1 MGYPA
6 AVSRVPRPSRGWWR
20 DRRVV
25 GVDMA
30 GPAERQLRQLGRRC
44 AAVVRVAM
52 AVVAGV
58 FVVGVVPTGP
68 VVGVAVALA
77 VWSAGG
83 FLLLTRFAG
92 GWLMAADTAAV
103 SVACL
108 TQRWTVPPDAL
119 HGNTS
124 WVWAVASIAVATW
137 QWHSGVRAGAVAAAV
152 VVVAY
157 VAGSGVGPTSL
168 LVASWLAVEAVLC
181 RGLYHLVR
189 AGAREADR
197 IMAGAEQARLAA
209 TVAAARRADERAHL
223 AAIHDTAAALF
234 QAIGAGTV
242 TGREPWLAQQLADAI
257 DEVAGDGNTPSGGST
272 DLVRLL
278 DDVVRGSPVTAEL
291 SAPDPAPRVPVPVA
305 VAVCRAVREAL
316 LNVARH
322 AGVTEAAVRL
332 EHRAAGVLVEITDHG
347 VGFDPASVPPHRRG
361 IELSLVDRM
370 ATVGGRAGVTSCA
383 GRGTRVRLEWPDG

>member
-1 MGYPA
+1 M
-6 AVSRVPRPSRGWWR
+6 
-20 DRRVV
+20 
-25 GVDMA
+25 DMA
-30 GPAERQLRQLGRRC
+30 GPAERELRQLGRRC
-44 AAVVRVAM
+44 AVVARVAT

-77 VWSAGG
+77 VWSAAG
-83 FLLLTRFAG
+83 FLLLSRIPGDRLVATD
-92 GWLMAADTAAV
+92 AAAIC
-103 SVACL
+103 VACL

-124 WVWAVASIAVATW
+124 WVWAVVSIAVATW
-137 QWHSGVRAGAVAAAV
+137 QWHSAVRTGVVATAA

-157 VAGSGVGPTSL
+157 VAGSGAGTTAL
-168 LVASWLAVEAVLC
+168 LVAFWLAVEATLS

-189 AGAREADR
+189 AGARQADR
-197 IMAGAEQARLAA
+197 IMADAERTRRAA

-223 AAIHDTAAALF
+223 AAIHDTAAAVF
-234 QAIGAGTV
+234 QAIGAGVV
-242 TGREPWLAQQLADAI
+242 TGREPWLAGQLTDAI
-257 DEVAGDGNTPSGGST
+257 DEVAGDATAPSGGSI

-291 SAPDPAPRVPVPVA
+291 SAPVPAPHVPVPVT
-305 VAVCRAVREAL
+305 VAICRAVREAL

-332 EHRAAGVLVEITDHG
+332 EHRTTGVLVEITDHG
-347 VGFDPASVPPHRRG
+347 TGFDPANVPAHRRG
-361 IELSLVDRM
+361 IALSLVDRM
-370 ATVGGRAGVTSCA
+370 ATVGGRAGVRSRA
-383 GRGTRVRLEWPDG
+383 GHGTLVRLEWPDG